1 MENKQIHELAAS
13 LKQYSIDCR
22 RKVHRFAEVAAHEVK
37 TSAFIQQEIR
47 ALGLPY
53 EKVSTTGLLAV
64 LDTGRPGPHIAL
76 RCDIDALP
84 VAEEPNNLVG
94 PRVCVSDDPT
104 TCHACG
110 HDAHTAVLL
119 AVMKALVWV
128 KEELNGSIYFCFE
141 EGEEVGTGYQGMLDA
156 LAKRPV
162 DVCYG
167 MHVLAGLEAG
177 TVNIEAGPRMAS
189 TFELGMKVLGKS
201 GHSSRPD
208 LAHNAVFCAANI
220 VTNLGAVWA
229 NAFPSGEA
237 LPLGITTIQGGGV
250 YNAFPESAYI
260 NGTVRYYNE
269 ELGKKA
275 EQTIRK
281 VALNTADMYD
291 CSVEFTN
298 EFYHMGEGPLMN
310 DPRYSALAYDRVKQI
325 LPEGAMVH
333 CAPWIATESFGI
345 YSKQY
350 PAVFAFVGIKN
361 DAFGSGADHHNAFF
375 DIDESALDIGIKT
388 ALGFVDAV
396 QKDQQ

>member
-1 MENKQIHELAAS
+1 
-13 LKQYSIDCR
+13 
-22 RKVHRFAEVAAHEVK
+22 
-37 TSAFIQQEIR
+37 
-47 ALGLPY
+47 
-53 EKVSTTGLLAV
+53 
-64 LDTGRPGPHIAL
+64 
-76 RCDIDALP
+76 
-84 VAEEPNNLVG
+84 
-94 PRVCVSDDPT
+94 
-104 TCHACG
+104 
-110 HDAHTAVLL
+110 
-119 AVMKALVWV
+119 MKALVWV

-310 DPRYSALAYDRVKQI
+310 DPHYSALAYDRVKQI

-333 CAPWIATESFGI
+333 CAPWIATESFGSI
-345 YSKQY
+345 RTIS
-350 PAVFAFVGIKN
+350 
-361 DAFGSGADHHNAFF
+361 SGLCVCRH
-375 DIDESALDIGIKT
+375 
-388 ALGFVDAV
+388 
-396 QKDQQ
+396 